1 MFKKTLIKKTDRKAP
16 CGRKNNAEKN
26 PAKKDAETIYAFK
39 PVGFVRREGASES
52 VDWSDLGATSRIE
65 ILPRYAPAL
74 EGIEEYSHIIIFF
87 VFHKRKTV
95 KLTQRPENKRC
106 NPEVGIFCT
115 NSEKRPNPL
124 GMTVVKL
131 LKAVGNVLT
140 VRGLDALDGTPVIDI
155 KPYAGFEEEA
165 PEYHIPDWL
174 MKIWEREHSSL

>member
-1 MFKKTLIKKTDRKAP
+1 MSKKAP
-16 CGRKNNAEKN
+16 KIRSDLKASCGIENKAETN
-26 PAKKDAETIYAFK
+26 PANKDAETLHVFK
-39 PVGFVRREGASES
+39 PVGFVRRDGASES
-52 VDWSDLGATSRIE
+52 VDWSDLGAISRVE
-65 ILPRYAPAL
+65 VLPRYARAL
-74 EGIEEYSHIIIFF
+74 EGLKEYSHIIIFF

-124 GMTVVKL
+124 GMTVVRL
-131 LKAVGNVLT
+131 LGVEGGALT

-165 PEYHIPDWL
+165 PQYHIPGWL
-174 MKIWEREHSSL
+174 MKIWEKEHSS